1 MEQLQGR
8 EDARR
13 DFEWTARLRSP
24 FARRQLLTLNLYAAL
39 STACWPTRTN
49 KAAGSTS
56 VERYTRHRQ
65 Q

>member
-24 FARRQLLTLNLYAAL
+24 FARRQLVTLNLYAAL

-49 KAAGSTS
+49 KLPVRPA
-56 VERYTRHRQ
+56 
-65 Q
+65 